1 MATVTLL
8 VGAGRAAEKLVPPPR
23 EVPWI
28 DQPGTP
34 VELAGD
40 GVYFLARPA
49 TVEALLERAGH
60 PCAAPRGAE
69 RPLVAGDRVVVSA
82 GCGVVV
88 GRMPGAARLTL
99 GLRLDPNR
107 DDATDLAA
115 LPGVGPRLARRI
127 VEDRARRGPFR
138 DVSALLRVSGLG
150 PATLRALGPHLIFSP
165 D

>member
-8 VGAGRAAEKLVPPPR
+8 VGAGRAAEKLVPPRP

-28 DQPGTP
+28 EQPGTP

-40 GVYFLARPA
+40 GVYFLPGPA
-49 TVEALLERAGH
+49 TVRALLDRADH
-60 PCAAPRGAE
+60 PCAATRATEP
-69 RPLVAGDRVVVSA
+69 PLTAGDRVVVSA
-82 GCGVVV
+82 DCRVRV

-150 PATLRALGPHLIFSP
+150 PATLRALGPHLSFSP

>member
-8 VGAGRAAEKLVPPPR
+8 VGAGRAAEKLVPPRP
-23 EVPWI
+23 EVPWTE
-28 DQPGTP
+28 QPGTP

-40 GVYFLARPA
+40 GVYFLPGPA
-49 TVEALLERAGH
+49 TVRSLLERAGH
-60 PCAAPRGAE
+60 PCAATRGAE
-69 RPLVAGDRVVVSA
+69 PPLAAGDRVAVSA
-82 GCGVVV
+82 ACEVRIV
-88 GRMPGAARLTL
+88 RMTGAARLTL

-127 VEDRARRGPFR
+127 VEDRARRGPFP
-138 DVSALLRVSGLG
+138 DVEALLRVPGLG
-150 PATLRALGPHLIFSP
+150 PATLRALRPQLALSP